1 MAAHPAQRS
10 PRFRMNAQQTRRLWL
25 AVAVVAGVSAG
36 VGLMLYAFQQ
46 NLLYF
51 YSPSQVKAGAV
62 APHATFRLG
71 GLVVEGSVAHGEDS
85 MAVSFALTDHAHTLP
100 VRYRGLLP
108 DLFREG
114 QGIVALGALDAAGV
128 FVAQEVLAK
137 HDENYMPPEVAKALG
152 ETQSEP
158 LGIVW

>member
-1 MAAHPAQRS
+1 MNAAQR
-10 PRFRMNAQQTRRLWL
+10 RRMSLVLLVTLG
-25 AVAVVAGVSAG
+25 VAAG

-51 YSPSQVKAGAV
+51 YSPSQVAAGV
-62 APHATFRLG
+62 IAPETTFRLG
-71 GLVVEGSVAHGEDS
+71 GLVEKGSVVRGADALE
-85 MAVSFALTDHAHTLP
+85 VEFKLTDRAESLL

-114 QGIVALGALDAAGV
+114 QGIVALGQLDNQGV

-137 HDENYMPPEVAKALG
+137 HDENYMPPEVAKTLKEAP
-152 ETQSEP
+152 SEP
-158 LGIVW
+158 LGVAW